1 MKHDKAFSAK
11 PSERPLDRVLSSS
24 VKGQRLKKISYRE
37 ILGPQLVF
45 INLTM
50 NDKER
55 NQRLLDRHEGDE
67 QIVKLMEVDTS
78 KRPDQTLNISLKE
91 FGENMKKGGDES
103 DLIQVQVTAK
113 MSKDEVVENILKI
126 I

>member
-1 MKHDKAFSAK
+1 
-11 PSERPLDRVLSSS
+11 
-24 VKGQRLKKISYRE
+24 
-37 ILGPQLVF
+37 
-45 INLTM
+45 M

-55 NQRLLDRHEGDE
+55 NQRLLDRHECDE

-103 DLIQVQVTAK
+103 DLIHVQVTAK

>member
-1 MKHDKAFSAK
+1 
-11 PSERPLDRVLSSS
+11 
-24 VKGQRLKKISYRE
+24 
-37 ILGPQLVF
+37 
-45 INLTM
+45 M

-78 KRPDQTLNISLKE
+78 KWPDQTLNISSKE

-113 MSKDEVVENILKI
+113 MSKNEVVENILKI